1 MKKQK
6 RKEDNL
12 HPFGTRAEDVERAVR
27 SKGGYARAEKLR
39 EEKTIRGILKIINEE
54 NVDVMIDGK
63 MVRTLRKVKP
73 ILALQA
79 KAEEGDVQAIREW
92 AKLQGEYTTTINVGA
107 ESAAPLSLGNIAPE
121 ALALFILDAQRKKR

>member
-54 NVDVMIDGK
+54 DVDVMIDGE

-92 AKLQGEYTTTINVGA
+92 AKLQGEYTTTINVDA